1 MKESLKYLFK
11 TKGFLFFKLGVFFIL
26 SAPAIASIFLL
37 ISLVSSYLNTNKL
50 QISTRL
56 IIPFF
61 IAGIFAIF
69 SAFISTIRAEEI
81 DYLNKTQSWIG
92 LANWIPFFYFIW
104 RSQLYLQ
111 TNEKRKKIANMFL
124 LGTVPFVF
132 SSFAQLVLNL
142 HGPFYF
148 MNGFIIWFQR
158 GIDLDSGKGITAMFN
173 NQNYAACW
181 LIIIWPFCINQFLV
195 LKNLSFKKIVFLIYS
210 IILITCV
217 YLTQSRSGIAG
228 ISTSTLFLL
237 NKYFVWGII
246 LLFISYFLA
255 TLSFI
260 PISIQS
266 FFRKIFSEK
275 IIQAF
280 QFSNITNF
288 MNEPRIFIYMNTIP
302 LIMERPFLGWGAAT
316 FPFLFNSRY
325 LEFTREPTH
334 PHNLILEMAYSYGT
348 IFAIII
354 RITIFIIVIKSFKI
368 IFLKKTEISDENQRQ
383 IKKLNKAWWSSFFAL
398 LLSQMYD
405 IQYFD
410 FRISISFWILL
421 CGLICIIKNDYVS
434 NISKKID
441 EKLNL
446 NK

>member
-1 MKESLKYLFK
+1 
-11 TKGFLFFKLGVFFIL
+11 
-26 SAPAIASIFLL
+26 
-37 ISLVSSYLNTNKL
+37 
-50 QISTRL
+50 
-56 IIPFF
+56 
-61 IAGIFAIF
+61 
-69 SAFISTIRAEEI
+69 
-81 DYLNKTQSWIG
+81 
-92 LANWIPFFYFIW
+92 
-104 RSQLYLQ
+104 
-111 TNEKRKKIANMFL
+111 
-124 LGTVPFVF
+124 
-132 SSFAQLVLNL
+132 
-142 HGPFYF
+142 

-354 RITIFIIVIKSFKI
+354 SLTIFIIVIKSFKI